1 MNVQDTTRGDWV
13 NMQIRIPAVYM
24 RGGTSKAVF
33 FHQNH
38 LPRDPAIRDQVI
50 LAAYGSPDPNHRQMD
65 GMGGSLSTNSK
76 VAIISPSSDPEYD
89 VVYHFGQV
97 SIDRPFVDYKGNCG
111 NISAA
116 VGPFAIDEGLVEAIE
131 PVTEVKIYQKNTN
144 KLIIAEVPVKDGR
157 HDPDG
162 EYAIQGV
169 PGTGSR
175 ITLRFDDP
183 AGSVT
188 GKLFPTGNPLDT
200 IEVPHLGEVKLTI
213 IDAGNPWVLVP
224 AAELDL
230 LGTEIEEIDQ
240 SPEIREKLEAIR
252 SRAAVLTG
260 LAASPA
266 EASQRSQSVPKIA
279 FLSAPRQYET
289 LDGQMINSDHIDMVA
304 RVMSMGALH
313 KALAVSCAVAAA
325 GAAAVNGTIMAAIL
339 EPAQSGQYQFRLG
352 HPGGVFEV
360 RSQVKKDGKGYKY
373 VEASFGRT
381 ARRLMEGYVLVPER
395 CFDLN

>member
-1 MNVQDTTRGDWV
+1 
-13 NMQIRIPAVYM
+13 MQIRIPAVYM

-38 LPRDPAIRDQVI
+38 LPHDPVIRDQVI
-50 LAAYGSPDPNHRQMD
+50 LAAYGSPDPNQRQMD

-76 VAIISPSSDPEYD
+76 AAIISPSSDPAYD

-97 SIDRPFVDYKGNCG
+97 SIDRPLVDYKGNCG

-131 PVTEVKIYQKNTN
+131 PVTKVRIYQKNTK
-144 KLIIAEVPVKDGR
+144 KLIIAEVPVKGGR
-157 HDPDG
+157 HDPAGD
-162 EYAIQGV
+162 YAIQGV

-175 ITLRFDDP
+175 INLRFDDP

-188 GKLFPTGNPLDT
+188 GRFFPTGNPLDT
-200 IEVPHLGEVKLTI
+200 IDIPQLGEVKLTI

-224 AAELDL
+224 APELGL
-230 LGTEIEEIDQ
+230 LGTEIAEIDR
-240 SPEIREKLEAIR
+240 SLEIRQKLEAIR
-252 SRAAVLTG
+252 STAAVLIG
-260 LAASPA
+260 LASSPA

-289 LDGQMINSDHIDMVA
+289 LDGKTIKSDQIDMVA
-304 RVMSMGALH
+304 RVMSMGVLH
-313 KALAVSCAVAAA
+313 KALAVSCAIAAA
-325 GAAAVNGTIMAAIL
+325 GAAAVEGTIMASIL
-339 EPAQSGQYQFRLG
+339 DPAQAGQNQFRLG
-352 HPGGVFEV
+352 HPGGIFEV
-360 RSQVKKDGKGYKY
+360 RSQVKKNGNSYEY

-381 ARRLMEGYVLVPER
+381 ARRLMEGYVLVPEE
-395 CFDLN
+395 CFNKL

>member
-1 MNVQDTTRGDWV
+1 
-13 NMQIRIPAVYM
+13 MQIRIPAVFM

-38 LPRDPAIRDQVI
+38 LPSDPDIRDRVI
-50 LAAYGSPDPNHRQMD
+50 LAAYGSPDPNRRQMD

-76 VAIISPSSDPEYD
+76 VAIISPSKDPGYD

-116 VGPFAIDEGLVEAIE
+116 VGPFAIDEGLVEAVE

-144 KLIIAEVPVKDGR
+144 KLITAEVPVKDGR
-157 HDPDG
+157 HDPAG

-175 ITLRFDDP
+175 INLRFDDP

-188 GKLFPTGNPLDT
+188 GKLFPTGNLLDT
-200 IEVPHLGEVKLTI
+200 IEIPHKGNVNLTI
-213 IDAGNPWVLVP
+213 VDAGNPWVLVP

-230 LGTEIEEIDQ
+230 IGTEIDEIDQ
-240 SPEIREKLEAIR
+240 SEEIRAKLEAIR
-252 SRAAVLTG
+252 SRAAVLIG
-260 LAASPA
+260 LASSPA
-266 EASQRSQSVPKIA
+266 EASRRSQSIPKIA

-289 LDGQMINSDHIDMVA
+289 VDGQLIKTDQIDMVA

-325 GAAAVNGTIMAAIL
+325 GAAAVSGTIMDSIL
-339 EPAQSGQYQFRLG
+339 DPAQSGQDQFRLG

-360 RSQVKKDGKGYKY
+360 SSLIEKNGEDYKY

-381 ARRLMEGYVLVPER
+381 ARRLMEGYVLVPED
-395 CFDLN
+395 CFKY

>member
-1 MNVQDTTRGDWV
+1 
-13 NMQIRIPAVYM
+13 MQIRIPAVFM

-38 LPRDPAIRDQVI
+38 LPSDPDIRDRVI
-50 LAAYGSPDPNHRQMD
+50 LAAYGSPDPNCRQMD

-76 VAIISPSSDPEYD
+76 VAIISPSKDPGYD

-116 VGPFAIDEGLVEAIE
+116 VGPFAIDEGLVEAVE

-144 KLIIAEVPVKDGR
+144 KLITAEVPVKDGR
-157 HDPDG
+157 HDPAG

-175 ITLRFDDP
+175 INLRFDDP

-188 GKLFPTGNPLDT
+188 GKLFPTGNLLDT
-200 IEVPHLGEVKLTI
+200 IEIPHKGNVNLTI
-213 IDAGNPWVLVP
+213 VDAGNPWVLVP

-230 LGTEIEEIDQ
+230 IGTEIDEIDQ
-240 SPEIREKLEAIR
+240 SEEIRAKLEAIR
-252 SRAAVLTG
+252 SRAAVLIG
-260 LAASPA
+260 LASSPA
-266 EASQRSQSVPKIA
+266 EASRRSQSIPKIA

-289 LDGQMINSDHIDMVA
+289 VDGQLIKTDQIDMVA

-325 GAAAVNGTIMAAIL
+325 GAAAVSGTIMDSIL
-339 EPAQSGQYQFRLG
+339 DPAQSGQDQFRLG

-360 RSQVKKDGKGYKY
+360 SSLIEKNGEDYKY

-381 ARRLMEGYVLVPER
+381 ARRLMEGYVLVPED
-395 CFDLN
+395 CFKY

>member
-1 MNVQDTTRGDWV
+1 
-13 NMQIRIPAVYM
+13 MQIRIPAVFM
-24 RGGTSKAVF
+24 RGGSSKAVF

-38 LPRDPAIRDQVI
+38 LPGDPVIRDQVI
-50 LAAYGSPDPNHRQMD
+50 LAAYGSPDPNRRQMD

-76 VAIISPSSDPEYD
+76 VAIISPSADPAYD

-97 SIDRPFVDYKGNCG
+97 SIDRPIVDYKGNCG

-116 VGPFAIDEGLVEAIE
+116 VGPFAIDEGLVEAVE

-144 KLIIAEVPVKDGR
+144 KLITAEVPVKDGR
-157 HDPDG
+157 HDPAG

-175 ITLRFDDP
+175 INLRFDDP

-188 GKLFPTGNPLDT
+188 GKLFPTGNLLDT
-200 IEVPHLGEVKLTI
+200 IEIPHQGSVKLTI

-230 LGTEIEEIDQ
+230 IGTEIEEIDQ
-240 SPEIREKLEAIR
+240 SEEIRAKLEAIR
-252 SRAAVLTG
+252 SRAAVLIG
-260 LAASPA
+260 LASSPA

-289 LDGQMINSDHIDMVA
+289 VDGQLIKTDQIDMVA

-325 GAAAVNGTIMAAIL
+325 GAAAVSGTIMDSIL
-339 EPAQSGQYQFRLG
+339 DPARSGQDQFRLG

-360 RSQVKKDGKGYKY
+360 SSLIEKNGEDYKY

-381 ARRLMEGYVLVPER
+381 ARRLMEGYVLVPEGSFKR
-395 CFDLN
+395 PQNL

>member
-1 MNVQDTTRGDWV
+1 
-13 NMQIRIPAVYM
+13 MQIRIPAVYM

-38 LPRDPAIRDQVI
+38 LPRDPVIRDQVI

-65 GMGGSLSTNSK
+65 GIGGSLSTNSK

-89 VVYHFGQV
+89 VVYNFGQV
-97 SIDRPFVDYKGNCG
+97 SIDRPLVDYKGNCG

-116 VGPFAIDEGLVEAIE
+116 VGPFAIDEGLVEAVE

-157 HDPDG
+157 HDPAG
-162 EYAIQGV
+162 EYAIHGV

-175 ITLRFDDP
+175 INLRFFDP
-183 AGSVT
+183 GGSVT
-188 GKLFPTGNPLDT
+188 GKLFPTGNPLDALD
-200 IEVPHLGEVKLTI
+200 IPQLGKVILTI

-230 LGTEIEEIDQ
+230 VGTEIEEIDQ
-240 SPEIREKLEAIR
+240 SQEIREKLEAIR
-252 SRAAVLTG
+252 SRAAVLIG
-260 LAASPA
+260 LASSPA
-266 EASQRSQSVPKIA
+266 EASQGSQSVPKIA

-289 LDGQMINSDHIDMVA
+289 LDGKMIRSNQIDLVA

-313 KALAVSCAVAAA
+313 KALAVSCAIAAA
-325 GAAAVNGTIMAAIL
+325 GAAAVDGTIMGSIL
-339 EPAQSGQYQFRLG
+339 DPAQSGQDQFRIG

-360 RSQVKKDGKGYKY
+360 RARIQKDGMDNKY

-395 CFDLN
+395 CFNRL

>member
-1 MNVQDTTRGDWV
+1 
-13 NMQIRIPAVYM
+13 MQIRIPAVFM
-24 RGGTSKAVF
+24 RGGSSKAVF

-38 LPRDPAIRDQVI
+38 LPGDPVIRDQVI
-50 LAAYGSPDPNHRQMD
+50 LAAYGSPDPNRRQMD
-65 GMGGSLSTNSK
+65 GMGGSISTNSK
-76 VAIISPSSDPEYD
+76 VAIISPSADPAYD

-97 SIDRPFVDYKGNCG
+97 SIDRPIVDYKGNCG

-116 VGPFAIDEGLVEAIE
+116 VGPFAIDEGMVEAVE

-144 KLIIAEVPVKDGR
+144 KLITAEVPVKNGR
-157 HDPDG
+157 HDPAGD
-162 EYAIQGV
+162 YVIQGV

-175 ITLRFDDP
+175 INLRFDDP

-188 GKLFPTGNPLDT
+188 GKLFPTGNLLDT
-200 IEVPHLGEVKLTI
+200 IEIPHKGSVNLTI

-230 LGTEIEEIDQ
+230 VGTEIEEIDQ
-240 SPEIREKLEAIR
+240 SEEIRAKLEAIR
-252 SRAAVLTG
+252 SRAAVLIG
-260 LAASPA
+260 LAKNPA
-266 EASQRSQSVPKIA
+266 EASRRSQSIPKIA
-279 FLSAPRQYET
+279 FLAAPREYET
-289 LDGQMINSDHIDMVA
+289 VDGQLIKSDQIDMVA

-325 GAAAVNGTIMAAIL
+325 GAAAVNGTIMDTIL
-339 EPAQSGQYQFRLG
+339 DPGQSGQNQFRLG

-360 RSQVKKDGKGYKY
+360 RSRIEKNGPDYKY

-395 CFDLN
+395 CFKLD

>member
-1 MNVQDTTRGDWV
+1 
-13 NMQIRIPAVYM
+13 MQIRIPAVYM

-38 LPRDPAIRDQVI
+38 LPHDPVIRDQVI
-50 LAAYGSPDPNHRQMD
+50 LAAYGSPDPNQRQMD

-76 VAIISPSSDPEYD
+76 AAIISPSSDPAYD

-97 SIDRPFVDYKGNCG
+97 SIDRPLVDYKGNCG

-131 PVTEVKIYQKNTN
+131 PVTKVRIYQKNTK
-144 KLIIAEVPVKDGR
+144 KLIIAEVPVKGGR
-157 HDPDG
+157 HDPAGD
-162 EYAIQGV
+162 YAIQGV

-175 ITLRFDDP
+175 INLRFDDP

-188 GKLFPTGNPLDT
+188 GRFFPTGNPLDT
-200 IEVPHLGEVKLTI
+200 IDIPQLGEVKLTI

-224 AAELDL
+224 ATELGL
-230 LGTEIEEIDQ
+230 LGTEIAEIDR
-240 SPEIREKLEAIR
+240 SLEIRQKLEAIR
-252 SRAAVLTG
+252 STAAVLIG
-260 LAASPA
+260 LASSPA

-289 LDGQMINSDHIDMVA
+289 LDGKTIKSDQIDMVA
-304 RVMSMGALH
+304 RVMSMGVLH
-313 KALAVSCAVAAA
+313 KALAVSCAIAAA
-325 GAAAVNGTIMAAIL
+325 GAAAVEGTIMASIL
-339 EPAQSGQYQFRLG
+339 DPAQAGQNQFRLG
-352 HPGGVFEV
+352 HPGGIFEV
-360 RSQVKKDGKGYKY
+360 RSQVKKNGNSYEY

-381 ARRLMEGYVLVPER
+381 ARRLMEGYVLVPEE
-395 CFDLN
+395 CFNKL

>member
-1 MNVQDTTRGDWV
+1 
-13 NMQIRIPAVYM
+13 MQIRIPAVYM

-33 FHQNH
+33 FHQNR
-38 LPRDPAIRDQVI
+38 LPRDPVIRDQVI

-65 GMGGSLSTNSK
+65 GMGGALSTNSK

-89 VVYHFGQV
+89 VAYNFGQV
-97 SIDRPFVDYKGNCG
+97 SIDRPLVDYKGNCG

-116 VGPFAIDEGLVEAIE
+116 VGPFAIDQGLVEAVE

-157 HDPDG
+157 HDPAG
-162 EYAIQGV
+162 EYAIHGV

-175 ITLRFDDP
+175 INLRFFDP
-183 AGSVT
+183 GGSVT
-188 GKLFPTGNPLDT
+188 GQLFPTGNPLDALD
-200 IEVPHLGEVKLTI
+200 IPQLGKVTLTI

-224 AAELDL
+224 AGELDL
-230 LGTEIEEIDQ
+230 VGTEIEEIDQ
-240 SPEIREKLEAIR
+240 SQEIREKLEAIR
-252 SRAAVLTG
+252 SRAAVLIG
-260 LAASPA
+260 LASSPA
-266 EASQRSQSVPKIA
+266 EASQGSQSVPKIA

-289 LDGQMINSDHIDMVA
+289 LDGKMIRSNQIDLVA

-313 KALAVSCAVAAA
+313 KALAVSCAIAAA
-325 GAAAVNGTIMAAIL
+325 GAAAVDGTIMGSIL
-339 EPAQSGQYQFRLG
+339 DPAQSGQDQFRIG

-360 RSQVKKDGKGYKY
+360 RARIQKDGMDYKY

-381 ARRLMEGYVLVPER
+381 ARRLMEGYVLVPAR
-395 CFDLN
+395 CFNRL

>member
-1 MNVQDTTRGDWV
+1 
-13 NMQIRIPAVYM
+13 M

-38 LPRDPAIRDQVI
+38 LPRDPVIRDQVI

-65 GMGGSLSTNSK
+65 GMGGALSTNSK
-76 VAIISPSSDPEYD
+76 VAIISPSSDSEYD
-89 VVYHFGQV
+89 VVYEFGQV
-97 SIDRPFVDYKGNCG
+97 SIDRPLVDFKGNCG

-116 VGPFAIDEGLVEAIE
+116 VGPFAIDEGLVEAVE

-157 HDPDG
+157 HNSAG
-162 EYAIQGV
+162 EYGIHGV

-175 ITLRFDDP
+175 ITLRFYDP
-183 AGSVT
+183 GGSVT
-188 GKLFPTGNPLDT
+188 GKLLPTGNPLDT
-200 IEVPHLGEVKLTI
+200 IDIPQLGEVNLTI

-224 AAELDL
+224 AGELDL
-230 LGTEIEEIDQ
+230 VGTEIEEIDQ
-240 SPEIREKLEAIR
+240 NQEIRKKLEAIR
-252 SRAAVLTG
+252 SRAAVLIG
-260 LAASPA
+260 LASSPA
-266 EASQRSQSVPKIA
+266 EASRHSQSVPKIA

-289 LDGQMINSDHIDMVA
+289 LDGKTIGSNQIDMVA

-313 KALAVSCAVAAA
+313 KALAVSCAIAAA
-325 GAAAVNGTIMAAIL
+325 GAAAVDGTIMGAIL
-339 EPAQSGQYQFRLG
+339 DPAQSGQDQFRLG

-360 RSQVKKDGKGYKY
+360 SAQVQKDGLDYKY

-395 CFDLN
+395 CFRKT

>member
-1 MNVQDTTRGDWV
+1 
-13 NMQIRIPAVYM
+13 MQIRIPAVYM

-38 LPRDPAIRDQVI
+38 LPSDPVIRDQVI
-50 LAAYGSPDPNHRQMD
+50 LAAYGSPDPNRRQMD

-76 VAIISPSSDPEYD
+76 VAIISPSADPAYD
-89 VVYHFGQV
+89 VEYHFGQV
-97 SIDRPFVDYKGNCG
+97 SIDRPLVDYKGNCG

-116 VGPFAIDEGLVEAIE
+116 VGPFAIDEGLVKAVE
-131 PVTEVKIYQKNTN
+131 PVTEVKIYQKNTG
-144 KLIIAEVPVKDGR
+144 KLILAEVPVKDGR
-157 HDPDG
+157 HDPAG
-162 EYAIQGV
+162 AYAIHGV
-169 PGTGSR
+169 PGTGSM
-175 ITLRFDDP
+175 ITLRFRDP

-188 GKLFPTGNPLDT
+188 GRLFPTGNPLDT
-200 IEVPHLGEVKLTI
+200 IDIPQLGEVKLTI

-230 LGTEIEEIDQ
+230 IGTEIEEIDQ
-240 SPEIREKLEAIR
+240 SQQIREKLEAIR
-252 SRAAVLTG
+252 STAAVLIG
-260 LAASPA
+260 LASNPA
-266 EASQRSQSVPKIA
+266 EASRRSQSVPKIA

-289 LDGQMINSDHIDMVA
+289 LDGQTIKRDQIDMVA

-325 GAAAVNGTIMAAIL
+325 GAAAVEGTIMESIL
-339 EPAQSGQYQFRLG
+339 DPGQTGQNHYRLG

-360 RSQVKKDGKGYKY
+360 GARIQKQGPHCEY

-381 ARRLMEGYVLVPER
+381 ARRLMEGYVLVPEG
-395 CFDLN
+395 CFN

>member
-1 MNVQDTTRGDWV
+1 
-13 NMQIRIPAVYM
+13 M

-38 LPRDPAIRDQVI
+38 LPRDPVIRDQVI
-50 LAAYGSPDPNHRQMD
+50 LAAYGSPDPNQRQMD

-76 VAIISPSSDPEYD
+76 AAIISPSADSAYD
-89 VVYHFGQV
+89 VVYNFGQV

-116 VGPFAIDEGLVEAIE
+116 VGPFAIDEGLVEAVE
-131 PVTEVKIYQKNTN
+131 PLTEVRIYQKNTK
-144 KLIIAEVPVKDGR
+144 KLIIAEVPVKGGR
-157 HDPDG
+157 HDPAGD
-162 EYAIQGV
+162 YAIQGV

-175 ITLRFDDP
+175 INLRFDDP

-188 GKLFPTGNPLDT
+188 GRLFPTGNPLDT
-200 IEVPHLGEVKLTI
+200 LDIPQLGEVKLTI

-224 AAELDL
+224 ATELGL
-230 LGTEIEEIDQ
+230 RGTEIAEIDQ
-240 SPEIREKLEAIR
+240 SPAIRQKLEAIR
-252 SRAAVLTG
+252 SRAAVLIG
-260 LAASPA
+260 LASSPA

-289 LDGQMINSDHIDMVA
+289 LDGKTIKSDQIDMVA

-325 GAAAVNGTIMAAIL
+325 GAAAVEGTIMASIL
-339 EPAQSGQYQFRLG
+339 DPAQTGHDQFRLG
-352 HPGGVFEV
+352 HPGGIFEV
-360 RSQVKKDGKGYKY
+360 RSRVKKSGNDYEY

-381 ARRLMEGYVLVPER
+381 ARRLMEGYVLVPQE
-395 CFDLN
+395 CFNRL

>member
-1 MNVQDTTRGDWV
+1 MLL
-13 NMQIRIPAVYM
+13 RIPAVYM

-33 FHQNH
+33 FHRNH
-38 LPRDPAIRDQVI
+38 LPCDPQIRDQVI
-50 LAAYGSPDPNHRQMD
+50 LAAYGSPDPNRRQMD

-76 VAIISPSSDPEYD
+76 VAIISPSADAAYD
-89 VVYHFGQV
+89 VVYEFGQV
-97 SIDRPFVDYKGNCG
+97 SIDRPLVDYKGNCG

-116 VGPFAIDEGLVEAIE
+116 VGPFAIDEGLVEAVE
-131 PVTEVKIYQKNTN
+131 PVTEIKIHQKNTD
-144 KLIIAEVPVKDGR
+144 KLIIAEVPVKNGR

-162 EYAIQGV
+162 EYVIHGV
-169 PGTGSR
+169 PGSGSR
-175 ITLRFDDP
+175 INLRFFDP

-188 GKLFPTGNPLDT
+188 GKLFPTGNPRDILD
-200 IEVPHLGEVKLTI
+200 IPQLGKVTLTI

-230 LGTEIEEIDQ
+230 VGTEIEEIDR
-240 SPEIREKLEAIR
+240 SREIRERIEAVR
-252 SRAAVLTG
+252 SRAAVLIG

-266 EASQRSQSVPKIA
+266 EASRRSQSVPKIA
-279 FLSAPRQYET
+279 LLAPRRQYET
-289 LDGQMINSDHIDMVA
+289 LDGQTIRSNQIDMVA

-325 GAAAVNGTIMAAIL
+325 GAAAVDGTIMGAIL
-339 EPAQSGQYQFRLG
+339 DPAQTGQDRFRLG

-360 RSQVKKDGKGYKY
+360 RARIQSDCVNHQF

-381 ARRLMEGYVLVPER
+381 ARRLMEGHVLVPGQ
-395 CFDLN
+395 CYDPS